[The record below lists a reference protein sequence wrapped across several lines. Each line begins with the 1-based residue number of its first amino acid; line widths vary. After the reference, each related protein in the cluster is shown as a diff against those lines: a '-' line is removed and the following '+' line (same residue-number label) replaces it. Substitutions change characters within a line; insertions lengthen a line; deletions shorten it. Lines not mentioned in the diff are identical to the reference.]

1 MELKKTPIYDVHVK
15 LGGNMIEYAGWA
27 LPSEFTSLTE
37 EHNAVRE
44 NVGIFDVS
52 HMGEI
57 FITGK
62 DAVKFINYL
71 LSNDIRKISDNE
83 CQYSIMLN
91 DKEEL

>member
-1 MELKKTPIYDVHVK
+1 
-15 LGGNMIEYAGWA
+15 
-27 LPSEFTSLTE
+27 
-37 EHNAVRE
+37 
-44 NVGIFDVS
+44 
-52 HMGEI
+52 MGEI

-91 DKEEL
+91 DKGGVVDDLLISKYNDENSF